1 MQKRPPQKRSFW
13 IVKHDSLTNPHEW
26 IVRGYL
32 LWRIIKYQSFYYSPY
47 SAIVNPILS
56 FSESQSNHN
65 SESQNRIIKNRSNP
79 CRAWAWRFYNYLK
92 KIKKSRAKNKKI
104 STHWTFDFI
113 GVKLGN
119 ESNGNWTRAVVSSTY
134 SVRKHRNLMYF
145 GVFCAVIIP
154 DLTVGELLLY
164 NRCTT
169 ESNRITNMLIY
180 ELPDRHPVGG

>member
-26 IVRGYL
+26 IVRAHL
-32 LWRIIKYQSFYYSPY
+32 LWQIIKYQSFYYSPH

-79 CRAWAWRFYNYLK
+79 CCAWAWRFYNYLK

-104 STHWTFDFI
+104 STNWTFVAVS
-113 GVKLGN
+113 VKIWI
-119 ESNGNWTRAVVSSTY
+119 ESSGNWTRGFSEPCLFGAVCIVIRYGADCTVMNPDTY
-134 SVRKHRNLMYF
+134 GWGAV
-145 GVFCAVIIP
+145 GV
-154 DLTVGELLLY
+154 
-164 NRCTT
+164 
-169 ESNRITNMLIY
+169 
-180 ELPDRHPVGG
+180 